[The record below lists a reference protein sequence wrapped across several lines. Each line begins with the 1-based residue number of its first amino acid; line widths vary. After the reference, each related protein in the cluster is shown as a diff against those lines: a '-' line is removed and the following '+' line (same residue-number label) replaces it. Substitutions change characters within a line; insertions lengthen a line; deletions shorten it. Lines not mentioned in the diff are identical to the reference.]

1 MFSKFFKGSGS
12 HGSSL
17 VAGAVLATAGLLAGP
32 VSASVI
38 TFTGGDPGA
47 EGITLNNPLYA
58 VAPKAQ
64 STILLQGV
72 TFPTSNANI
81 SMPSSSLGAFTAGYV
96 DSGDETATANDSAL
110 GHILNNDATYGYL
123 SNPTTVITIS
133 GLVAGD
139 SYVINTLVAYGTGL
153 DSGKLLTET
162 FSYNGASTPSDT
174 LTPIVGSGYD
184 VQDTVVAQSGGD
196 ITEAIASTTG
206 NNITFSA
213 LAVTAVPEPA
223 SLGLVAVGGLGLL
236 LLGKRRHA

>member
-1 MFSKFFKGSGS
+1 MFSKFFTSFKVSP
-12 HGSSL
+12 L
-17 VAGAVLATAGLLAGP
+17 I
-32 VSASVI
+32 VSAAIVGAALAMALPAASANVI
-38 TFTGGDPGA
+38 TFTGGDPG

-58 VAPKAQ
+58 VDPKGVT
-64 STILLQGV
+64 TILQGV
-72 TFPTSNANI
+72 TFATSNANV
-81 SMPSSSLGAFTAGYV
+81 SMPSMGAVTADYV
-96 DSGDETATANDSAL
+96 DSGDETATPNDNALYSILTQHDSAYSL
-110 GHILNNDATYGYL
+110 L
-123 SNPTTVITIS
+123 STPTAVITIS

-139 SYVINTLVAYGTGL
+139 SYVINTLVAYGTGI
-153 DSGKLLTET
+153 DNGKLLTET

-223 SLGLVAVGGLGLL
+223 SLGLLTVGGLGLL
-236 LLGKRRHA
+236 LLGKRRHV